1 VTPRRGPPSSLSLP
15 SFLIG
20 PRAGGRSYGLL
31 KTPSAVAR
39 STAASDRLGDLALSL
54 HRWSRS
60 SETGLVCFLP
70 LDEAQGLWALIRAA
84 NLGESDLGSVALAR
98 GVVLRSE
105 DLEAIGWAPQRLLA
119 GLEAPTYAQAGAA
132 ANAAEVFSLSDAS
145 SRPDIDEAPGVSQVA
160 HTLSHTDRLISAASD
175 GEAERL
181 LCAILDSRDPAQPPL
196 DGWSAGG
203 LLQRNGRYDP
213 AATFRLAVVAQP
225 IAGVAAAFP
234 AHLPAEWRDG
244 RLHSADIA
252 DPKSW
257 SAWQALFGARA
268 GAPGIDPESDARLAA
283 LRWAPEF
290 RDLRPEEVVRRQAI
304 AASQGLDPGKPIAIL
319 HRLALAAGK
328 LGDPELARDARRGLA
343 LAFGGLMASDPKAAA
358 AQIEGYLR
366 YVQPY
371 LDGALPAQPALL
383 ALDTGALSYLPAQT
397 VAALTTEGIARGL
410 FERTL
415 DFLGAGGRLGP
426 DAALAMLDAL
436 VGAAPPRTPPAYC
449 ELLLTLVEMI
459 LASRSAAG
467 ARASVIAAVEA
478 GDLAGDPRTADR
490 LCEPLWAML
499 GAVPADDADYPRAV
513 AIGRQLALSA
523 RAALRAP
530 RDGPGAARLIHW
542 AVRLVG
548 ARRIPPRAAA

>member
-1 VTPRRGPPSSLSLP
+1 VTPRPGPLASLSLP

-39 STAASDRLGDLALSL
+39 STGAGDRLGDLALSL

-60 SETGLVCFLP
+60 GETGLVCFLP
-70 LDEAQGLWALIRAA
+70 LDETQGLWALIRAV

-98 GVVLRSE
+98 GVVLRTE
-105 DLEAIGWAPQRLLA
+105 DLDAIDWAPQRLLA

-132 ANAAEVFSLSDAS
+132 ANAADVFSLSDAS
-145 SRPDIDEAPGVSQVA
+145 PGAAIDDAPGARQVA
-160 HTLSHTDRLISAASD
+160 HTLAHTDRLISAPSD
-175 GEAERL
+175 EEAERL
-181 LCAILDSRDPAQPPL
+181 LCAILESREPGQPPL
-196 DGWSAGG
+196 EGWSAGG
-203 LLQRNGRYDP
+203 LLQRNGRFDP

-225 IAGVAAAFP
+225 IVALAAAFP
-234 AHLPAEWRDG
+234 SHLPAEFRDG
-244 RLHSADIA
+244 RLHSADVA

-257 SAWQALFGARA
+257 SAWQALFGAPA
-268 GAPGIDPESDARLAA
+268 GEPRIDPESDARLAA

-304 AASQGLDPGKPIAIL
+304 EASRGLAPGKPIAIL

-343 LAFGGLMASDPKAAA
+343 LAFGGMMAGDPKAAA

-366 YVQPY
+366 YVQPH

-383 ALDTGALSYLPAQT
+383 ALDSGALSYLSAQT
-397 VAALTTEGIARGL
+397 VEALTTQGIARGL

-415 DFLGAGGRLGP
+415 DFLTAGGQLGA
-426 DAALAMLDAL
+426 DATLAMLEAL
-436 VGAAPPRTPPAYC
+436 LRARPPRPPPAYR
-449 ELLLTLVEMI
+449 ELLLRLVEMI
-459 LASRSAAG
+459 LASKSAIG
-467 ARASVIAAVEA
+467 TRATVMAAVET

-490 LCEPLWAML
+490 LCEPLWGML
-499 GAVPADDADYPRAV
+499 GAIPADDADYPRAL

-548 ARRIPPRAAA
+548 ARRASPRAAA